1 MFISL
6 RGINRHVFEM
16 KTLCVFCEVGTQY
29 INIIQKTFPILEIWQ
44 VLRFSA
50 TRGAWYVSY

>member
-29 INIIQKTFPILEIWQ
+29 INIIQKTFPILEI
-44 VLRFSA
+44 
-50 TRGAWYVSY
+50 